1 MSGFSG
7 CQAENP
13 ATCRYHG
20 YQAQL
25 NRLNEAI
32 LEKEHTGD
40 ADGYLELRQEEEYL
54 RKEYQ
59 VYQEAEKLAVEKQN
73 KEQFLISHPQPDVD
87 EYSYHEE
94 DYLIDD
100 EDRAHHSYY
109 LDTPNNVLW
118 DAVMYDDRTHS
129 AKSSARYIL
138 YKRGFT
144 VKDFLL
150 AEYLE
155 FPGGSRNVGKHS
167 KDEHLVDK
175 NKIYKMA
182 RLFEKK
188 FNIKIPNSEVDNL
201 LIKHFGSE
209 AVEEPDYYAT
219 RDQSVA
225 FLNDFLNLPQV
236 SYENREKAFSAST

>member
-1 MSGFSG
+1 M
-7 CQAENP
+7 
-13 ATCRYHG
+13 
-20 YQAQL
+20 
-25 NRLNEAI
+25 
-32 LEKEHTGD
+32 
-40 ADGYLELRQEEEYL
+40 
-54 RKEYQ
+54 
-59 VYQEAEKLAVEKQN
+59 
-73 KEQFLISHPQPDVD
+73 
-87 EYSYHEE
+87 
-94 DYLIDD
+94 
-100 EDRAHHSYY
+100 
-109 LDTPNNVLW
+109 
-118 DAVMYDDRTHS
+118 
-129 AKSSARYIL
+129 
-138 YKRGFT
+138 
-144 VKDFLL
+144 KDFLL